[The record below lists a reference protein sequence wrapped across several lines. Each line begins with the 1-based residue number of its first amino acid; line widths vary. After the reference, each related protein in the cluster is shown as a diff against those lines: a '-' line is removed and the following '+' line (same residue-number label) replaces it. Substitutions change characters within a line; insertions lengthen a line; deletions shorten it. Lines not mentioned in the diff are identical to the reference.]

1 MPRGNYWIYRLH
13 PFAHPKSTHWIYR
26 FYPVDRFYPF
36 LKNRLDTLNPLGSLR
51 TAPGAAEGELQA
63 TLGVADGALQAT
75 LGVTKGPRIY
85 RLYRSCPITVHPM
98 DLSLKSCLSLI
109 SLSQ

>member
-1 MPRGNYWIYRLH
+1 MPRGNCRIYRLY

-26 FYPVDRFYPF
+26 FYRVDRFYPF
-36 LKNRLDTLNPLGSLR
+36 LKNRLDTLNPPGPLR

-75 LGVTKGPRIY
+75 LGVTKGARIY
-85 RLYRSCPITVHPM
+85 RYYRSCPITVHPV
-98 DLSLKSCLSLI
+98 DLSLLSRR
-109 SLSQ
+109 SL